1 MSKPFVLLGWQLS
14 YFTGKTRS
22 HLLYKGI
29 PFVERPITF
38 WQYGREAPRRT
49 GAAVMPVLVTPEG
62 EWWQDTSE
70 IIDRLEARFPAPGI
84 QPPGA
89 LQQVLDLLLEA
100 WADEFWIPSAMH
112 TRWNYP
118 EANWDLFRR
127 EAGQGLL
134 PWAPRF
140 LQNFAARKARAAMQA
155 HLANVGIVPA
165 QYATIESWTRRMLTL
180 LDAHFAAHDFLLGS
194 RPCRADFA
202 LVGPFYGHLARDP
215 WPKEHLVAQHA
226 HVRRW
231 LERMQFAHHANHP
244 THGADGAAGAAVNS
258 RVEGNFLAEDAV
270 APSLLPVLHTVFTE
284 FLGWCAGIAH
294 EMNAVVP
301 RPAPGKAWPR
311 GLGPVEFTMDGQ
323 PFQRAALP
331 YTLWMLQRVQDCLQ
345 AQLPAEQTR
354 VRQWLAA
361 QGGSAVAGLQFPRV
375 ERAGL
380 RVATAR
386 TA

>member
-1 MSKPFVLLGWQLS
+1 MPKPFVLLGWQLS

-38 WQYGREAPRRT
+38 WQYAREAPRRT
-49 GAAVMPVLVTPEG
+49 RAAVMPVLVTPEG
-62 EWWQDTSE
+62 EWWQDTSD
-70 IIDRLEARFPAPGI
+70 IIDRLEARFPEPSI
-84 QPPGA
+84 QPKGP

-112 TRWNYP
+112 TRWTYP

-127 EAGQGLL
+127 EAGSGLL

-140 LQNFAARKARAAMQA
+140 LQNLAAGKARDAMRA
-155 HLANVGIVPA
+155 HLPMLGIVPT
-165 QYATIESWTRRMLTL
+165 QYAIIESWTRRMLER
-180 LDAHFAAHDFLLGS
+180 LDAHFAQHEFLLGG

-215 WPKEHLVAQHA
+215 WPRDHLVAQHA

-231 LERMQFAHHANHP
+231 LERMQLAAKP
-244 THGADGAAGAAVNS
+244 EGA
-258 RVEGNFLAEDAV
+258 FLADDAI
-270 APSLLPVLHTVFTE
+270 APTLLPILEAVFSE
-284 FLGWCAGIAH
+284 FLGWCSGVACQ
-294 EMNAVVP
+294 MNALTP
-301 RPAPGKAWPR
+301 RPAPGVKWPR
-311 GLGPVEFTMDGQ
+311 GLAPVEFQMDGK
-323 PFQRAALP
+323 PFQRAALT
-331 YTLWMLQRVQDCLQ
+331 YVLWMLQRVQDCLG
-345 AQLPAEQTR
+345 ALPAAEHER
-354 VRQWLAA
+354 VRTWLADH
-361 QGGSAVAGLQFPRV
+361 GGSAVVNLQFPRI

-386 TA
+386 AA

>member
-1 MSKPFVLLGWQLS
+1 MPKPFVLLGWQLS

-38 WQYGREAPRRT
+38 WQYAREAPRRT

-62 EWWQDTSE
+62 EWWQDTTD
-70 IIDRLEARFPAPGI
+70 IIDRLEARFPEPCI
-84 QPPGA
+84 QPTGP
-89 LQQVLDLLLEA
+89 LQRVLDLLLEA

-112 TRWNYP
+112 TRWTYP

-140 LQNFAARKARAAMQA
+140 LQNLAAGKARDAMRA
-155 HLANVGIVPA
+155 HLPGVGIVPA
-165 QYATIESWTRRMLTL
+165 QYATIESWTRRMLER
-180 LDAHFAAHDFLLGS
+180 LDAHFAQHEFLLGG

-215 WPKEHLVAQHA
+215 WPRDHLVAPHA
-226 HVRRW
+226 NLRRW
-231 LERMQFAHHANHP
+231 LERMQFATAPAGGFLPNDAIP
-244 THGADGAAGAAVNS
+244 TT
-258 RVEGNFLAEDAV
+258 
-270 APSLLPVLHTVFTE
+270 LLPVLQGVFNE
-284 FLGWCAGIAH
+284 FLGWCAGTAH
-294 EMNAVVP
+294 QMNVFSP
-301 RPAPGKAWPR
+301 HPAPGAKWPR
-311 GLGPVEFTMDGQ
+311 GLAQVEFPMDGQ

-331 YTLWMLQRVQDCLQ
+331 YVLWMLQRVQDCLCS
-345 AQLPAEQTR
+345 LPAAEQQP
-354 VRQWLAA
+354 VRTWLADH
-361 QGGSAVAGLQFPRV
+361 GGSAVADLQFPRL

-386 TA
+386 AA